1 MSLPGKTA
9 DLGRD
14 IGTSVG
20 SAALPTETMPCAA
33 SAGRR
38 PPRVVAIGGGTGL
51 PILLRGLKAAL
62 FPPEYPWLPARDGE
76 CLKAIVTVADDGGS
90 SGRLRQAYQL
100 PAPGDVRDC
109 LLALADDESTLAAI
123 FDFRFKGTIDVGG
136 HSLGNLILTALHE
149 LEPSFCAAVERGGKM
164 LGIRGRVLPSTD
176 ESVIL
181 RAEFEDGSREE
192 GETRIASTGRLI
204 RRLTLHPGLA
214 RALPEA
220 REAVA
225 AADLIVIGPGSLYTS
240 LIAPLLLKELADD
253 IAQSR
258 ARVVLV
264 MNLMTEPGET
274 DGYTAVDHLVALR
287 RHAPQVT
294 IHDVLLNTAPIPEKV
309 AVHYAASHSVP
320 VSMDALLL
328 RALGCRTVEGD
339 LFEDG
344 VQVHHDSRKLAEA
357 VLALAAEAR

>member
-1 MSLPGKTA
+1 MSRPCKTVEF
-9 DLGRD
+9 GRG
-14 IGTSVG
+14 IGPSAG
-20 SAALPTETMPCAA
+20 LAALSTDTVPRAGPV
-33 SAGRR
+33 GRR

-51 PILLRGLKAAL
+51 SVLLRGLKAAL
-62 FPPEYPWLPARDGE
+62 FPPEYPWLAERDGE

-90 SGRLRQAYQL
+90 SGRLRRAYRL

-109 LLALADDESTLAAI
+109 LLALADDESTLAPI
-123 FDFRFKGTIDVGG
+123 FDFRFKGTTDVGG
-136 HSLGNLILTALHE
+136 HSLGNLILTALHQ

-181 RAEFEDGSREE
+181 RAEFEDGSRLE

-204 RRLTLHPGLA
+204 RRLTLHPKLA

-220 REAVA
+220 REAVG

-240 LIAPLLLKELADD
+240 LIAPLLLKDLADD

-274 DGYTAVDHLVALR
+274 GGYTAADHLVALR
-287 RHAPQVT
+287 RHAPQVA
-294 IHDVLLNTAPIPEKV
+294 IHDVLLNTAPIPEK
-309 AVHYAASHSVP
+309 AAAYYAARHSVP
-320 VSMDALLL
+320 VPMDAELL

-339 LFEDG
+339 LFENG
-344 VQVHHDSRKLAEA
+344 VQIRHDPRKLAEA
-357 VLALAAEAR
+357 ILGLVAEAR

>member
-1 MSLPGKTA
+1 
-9 DLGRD
+9 
-14 IGTSVG
+14 
-20 SAALPTETMPCAA
+20 
-33 SAGRR
+33 
-38 PPRVVAIGGGTGL
+38 VVAIGGGTGL

-90 SGRLRQAYQL
+90 SGRLRRAYRL

-109 LLALADDESTLAAI
+109 LLALADDESNLAAI
-123 FDFRFKGTIDVGG
+123 FDFRFKGTTDVGG
-136 HSLGNLILTALHE
+136 HSLGNLILTALHQ
-149 LEPSFCAAVERGGKM
+149 LEPSFCAAVERGGKL

-176 ESVIL
+176 ESVVL
-181 RAEFEDGSREE
+181 RAEFEDGSRVE
-192 GETRIASTGRLI
+192 GETSIASTGRLI
-204 RRLTLHPGLA
+204 RRLSLHPELA

-225 AADLIVIGPGSLYTS
+225 NADLIVIGPGSLYTS
-240 LIAPLLLKELADD
+240 LIAPLLLKDLADD
-253 IAQSR
+253 IAQSG

-274 DGYTAVDHLVALR
+274 DGYTAIDHVVALR
-287 RHAPQVT
+287 RHTPKVP
-294 IHDVLLNTAPIPEKV
+294 IHDVLLNTSPIPEAVV
-309 AVHYAASHSVP
+309 AHYAASQSVP
-320 VSMDALLL
+320 VSMDAQLL

-344 VQVHHDSRKLAEA
+344 VQVRHDPRKLADA
-357 VLALAAEAR
+357 ILALAAEAR